1 MELFKVRWGTTDGV
15 HAVFVKQVLQV
26 MFVYRLMQKWLRR
39 MKIISRCT
47 WWSFRLYWFSS
58 QGDLFQYCRWLRVML
73 SCRESA
79 SVPDEDW
86 DCPGL
91 VIDQICFDIAAGS
104 DWCRGG
110 CNGSTGIPDSA
121 SDWSGF
127 SDWWDLFQT
136 DAEMVV
142 MDQQVF
148 LIKLQA
154 GLVLVTDE
162 ICFITAVSSM
172 SCAGGCREWTGVHDG
187 ASDCAGSA
195 VDEICLSVAPG

>member
-1 MELFKVRWGTTDGV
+1 
-15 HAVFVKQVLQV
+15 
-26 MFVYRLMQKWLRR
+26 
-39 MKIISRCT
+39 
-47 WWSFRLYWFSS
+47 
-58 QGDLFQYCRWLRVML
+58 ML

-79 SVPDEDW
+79 SVPDEDS

-91 VIDQICFDIAAGS
+91 EIDQICFDIAASS
-104 DWCRGG
+104 DWCRDG
-110 CNGSTGIPDSA
+110 CNGSTGIPDNA

-136 DAEMVV
+136 DAEVVV

-148 LIKLQA
+148 LIVLQA
-154 GLVLVTDE
+154 GLVLVIDE
-162 ICFITAVSSM
+162 ICFITAVSSV
-172 SCAGGCREWTGVHDG
+172 SCAGGFREWTGVHDG